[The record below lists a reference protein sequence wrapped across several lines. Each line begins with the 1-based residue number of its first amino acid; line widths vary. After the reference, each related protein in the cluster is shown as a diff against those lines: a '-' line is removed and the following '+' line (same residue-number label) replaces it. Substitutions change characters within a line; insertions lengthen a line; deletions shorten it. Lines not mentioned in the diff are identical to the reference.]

1 MTSVLGNIV
10 EMLVYS
16 AVYMIIALVALKV
29 VGAVFASDFEKRIAE
44 ENNVALSIICACVLL
59 GIAILV
65 ASVLR

>member
-16 AVYMIIALVALKV
+16 AVYMIIALVSIKV

-44 ENNVALSIICACVLL
+44 ENNVSLAIICACILL

-65 ASVLR
+65 ASVLK

>member
-16 AVYMIIALVALKV
+16 AVYMIIVLVSLKV
-29 VGAVFASDFEKRIAE
+29 VGAVFASDFEKKIAE
-44 ENNVALSIICACVLL
+44 ENNIALAVICACILL

-65 ASVLR
+65 ASVLK

>member
-16 AVYMIIALVALKV
+16 AVYIIIVLVTLKI
-29 VGAVFASDFEKRIAE
+29 VGAVFASDFEKKIAE
-44 ENNVALSIICACVLL
+44 ENNIALSVICACVLL

-65 ASVLR
+65 SSVVK